1 MNKKRIIFQDF
12 IFFIITLIIF
22 IISITSINYKSKLD
36 SINNL
41 ENYITIVSNIYNKDE
56 DTISLKS
63 TFDDFKEIR
72 ITVLSINDGHIIY
85 DNNDNYNKEE
95 NRLDEFINHSNKD
108 AYYKRSKT
116 TNKDVLYLVRKDND
130 TNSYIRVGIAKSKV
144 LELTFNIAL
153 YGSIILIT
161 INLGFYIITYYYFKK
176 DILKIEDEVNKLNE
190 IVEPNKIHKNLN
202 INELKDILNK
212 TYLLILE
219 KINEVNNEKNR
230 NEFILDNISQGYII
244 LDNYFNII
252 NINNYAL
259 KLFGIND
266 KANNLLYLKAGNL
279 IENELKDFKENSKS
293 FIINHD
299 NKMYEIEANKIHL
312 DNKIYIALLIIDV
325 SKDNEM
331 VIMKKEFFANASH
344 ELKSP
349 LTTIIGYQ
357 ELIKSKMI
365 TKKVD
370 LEKINLATLKEANR
384 MKNIVLDMLDLSKLE
399 YEQNKEIDNIN
410 LKDVINDVIKNL
422 ETQKASKNIKI
433 TAELKDFSLNINKD
447 DAYKLINNLILNAI
461 NYNKENGSINIK
473 LDDKLIISDTGIGIS
488 ELDLPHIFERFY
500 RVDKARSKDN
510 SGTGLGLAIVKHIC
524 LNYKFKISVES
535 KIDIGTTFTILFHSF
550 VNLSN

>member
-12 IFFIITLIIF
+12 IFFIVTLIIF

-36 SINNL
+36 SVNNL

-176 DILKIEDEVNKLNE
+176 DILKIEDEVNNLNE

-230 NEFILDNISQGYII
+230 NEFIIDNISQGYII

-399 YEQNKEIDNIN
+399 YQQNKEIDNIN

-461 NYNKENGSINIK
+461 NYNKENGSIDIK

-535 KIDIGTTFTILFHSF
+535 KIDRGTTFTILFH
-550 VNLSN
+550 

>member
-1 MNKKRIIFQDF
+1 M
-12 IFFIITLIIF
+12 
-22 IISITSINYKSKLD
+22 
-36 SINNL
+36 
-41 ENYITIVSNIYNKDE
+41 
-56 DTISLKS
+56 
-63 TFDDFKEIR
+63 
-72 ITVLSINDGHIIY
+72 
-85 DNNDNYNKEE
+85 
-95 NRLDEFINHSNKD
+95 
-108 AYYKRSKT
+108 
-116 TNKDVLYLVRKDND
+116 
-130 TNSYIRVGIAKSKV
+130 
-144 LELTFNIAL
+144 
-153 YGSIILIT
+153 
-161 INLGFYIITYYYFKK
+161 
-176 DILKIEDEVNKLNE
+176 
-190 IVEPNKIHKNLN
+190 
-202 INELKDILNK
+202 
-212 TYLLILE
+212 
-219 KINEVNNEKNR
+219 
-230 NEFILDNISQGYII
+230 
-244 LDNYFNII
+244 
-252 NINNYAL
+252 
-259 KLFGIND
+259 
-266 KANNLLYLKAGNL
+266 YLKAGNL

-433 TAELKDFSLNINKD
+433 TPELKDFSLNINKD
-447 DAYKLINNLILNAI
+447 DAYKIINNLILNAI

-535 KIDIGTTFTILFHSF
+535 KIDIGTTFTILFH
-550 VNLSN
+550 

>member
-12 IFFIITLIIF
+12 IFFIVTLIIF

-36 SINNL
+36 SVNNL

-535 KIDIGTTFTILFHSF
+535 KIDIGTTFTILFH
-550 VNLSN
+550 

>member
-12 IFFIITLIIF
+12 IFFIVTLIIF

-36 SINNL
+36 SVNNL

-244 LDNYFNII
+244 LDNYFNLI

-433 TAELKDFSLNINKD
+433 TAELKDFSLNINED

-535 KIDIGTTFTILFHSF
+535 KIDIGTTFTILFH
-550 VNLSN
+550 

>member
-1 MNKKRIIFQDF
+1 MNE
-12 IFFIITLIIF
+12 TL
-22 IISITSINYKSKLD
+22 
-36 SINNL
+36 
-41 ENYITIVSNIYNKDE
+41 
-56 DTISLKS
+56 
-63 TFDDFKEIR
+63 
-72 ITVLSINDGHIIY
+72 
-85 DNNDNYNKEE
+85 
-95 NRLDEFINHSNKD
+95 
-108 AYYKRSKT
+108 
-116 TNKDVLYLVRKDND
+116 
-130 TNSYIRVGIAKSKV
+130 
-144 LELTFNIAL
+144 
-153 YGSIILIT
+153 
-161 INLGFYIITYYYFKK
+161 
-176 DILKIEDEVNKLNE
+176 
-190 IVEPNKIHKNLN
+190 KNL
-202 INELKDILNK
+202 
-212 TYLLILE
+212 
-219 KINEVNNEKNR
+219 
-230 NEFILDNISQGYII
+230 
-244 LDNYFNII
+244 
-252 NINNYAL
+252 
-259 KLFGIND
+259 
-266 KANNLLYLKAGNL
+266 
-279 IENELKDFKENSKS
+279 ENELKDFKENSKS

-535 KIDIGTTFTILFHSF
+535 KIDIGTTFTILFH
-550 VNLSN
+550 

>member
-12 IFFIITLIIF
+12 IFFIVTLIIF

-535 KIDIGTTFTILFHSF
+535 KIDIGTTFTILFH
-550 VNLSN
+550 

>member
-12 IFFIITLIIF
+12 IFFIVTLIIF

-36 SINNL
+36 SVNNL

-190 IVEPNKIHKNLN
+190 IVEHNKIHKNLN

-535 KIDIGTTFTILFHSF
+535 KIDIGTTFTILFH
-550 VNLSN
+550 

>member
-12 IFFIITLIIF
+12 IFFIVTLIIF

-36 SINNL
+36 SVNNL

-202 INELKDILNK
+202 INGLKDILNK
-212 TYLLILE
+212 TYSLILE

-535 KIDIGTTFTILFHSF
+535 KIDIGTTFTILFH
-550 VNLSN
+550 

>member
-12 IFFIITLIIF
+12 IFFIVTLIIF

-36 SINNL
+36 SVNNL
-41 ENYITIVSNIYNKDE
+41 ENYIIIVSNIYNKDE

-230 NEFILDNISQGYII
+230 NEFIIDNVSQGYII

-535 KIDIGTTFTILFHSF
+535 KIDIGTTFTILFH
-550 VNLSN
+550 

>member
-22 IISITSINYKSKLD
+22 IISITLINYKSKLD

-535 KIDIGTTFTILFHSF
+535 KIDIGTTFTILFH
-550 VNLSN
+550 

>member
-1 MNKKRIIFQDF
+1 
-12 IFFIITLIIF
+12 
-22 IISITSINYKSKLD
+22 
-36 SINNL
+36 
-41 ENYITIVSNIYNKDE
+41 
-56 DTISLKS
+56 
-63 TFDDFKEIR
+63 
-72 ITVLSINDGHIIY
+72 
-85 DNNDNYNKEE
+85 
-95 NRLDEFINHSNKD
+95 
-108 AYYKRSKT
+108 
-116 TNKDVLYLVRKDND
+116 
-130 TNSYIRVGIAKSKV
+130 
-144 LELTFNIAL
+144 
-153 YGSIILIT
+153 
-161 INLGFYIITYYYFKK
+161 
-176 DILKIEDEVNKLNE
+176 
-190 IVEPNKIHKNLN
+190 
-202 INELKDILNK
+202 
-212 TYLLILE
+212 
-219 KINEVNNEKNR
+219 
-230 NEFILDNISQGYII
+230 
-244 LDNYFNII
+244 
-252 NINNYAL
+252 
-259 KLFGIND
+259 
-266 KANNLLYLKAGNL
+266 
-279 IENELKDFKENSKS
+279 
-293 FIINHD
+293 
-299 NKMYEIEANKIHL
+299 MYEIEANKIHL

-433 TAELKDFSLNINKD
+433 TPELKDFSLNINKD

-535 KIDIGTTFTILFHSF
+535 KIDIGTTFTILFH
-550 VNLSN
+550 

>member
-12 IFFIITLIIF
+12 IFFIVTLIIF

-36 SINNL
+36 SVNNL

-488 ELDLPHIFERFY
+488 EIDLPHIFERFY

-535 KIDIGTTFTILFHSF
+535 KIDIGTTFTILFH
-550 VNLSN
+550 